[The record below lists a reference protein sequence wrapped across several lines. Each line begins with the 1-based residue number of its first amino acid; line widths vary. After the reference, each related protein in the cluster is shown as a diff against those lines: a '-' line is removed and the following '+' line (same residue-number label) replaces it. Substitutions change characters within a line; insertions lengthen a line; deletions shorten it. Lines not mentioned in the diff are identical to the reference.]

1 VALFR
6 IDVKDEIVINSASGG
21 RTDFKNAARTR
32 REGLEL
38 LWEAR
43 FAGGFEAALAYTLL
57 DARFRQPFASGT
69 PAVTVPAGNRL
80 PGVPPT
86 TLFGELVWR
95 HQASGFHAGAEVR
108 RNGKVYVN
116 DANSEA
122 AGAYT
127 VLNLRMGLEQRG
139 RRWRLTE
146 FVRVDNALDRRH
158 IGSVIVGE
166 ANGRFYEPA
175 PGRNWMAGVTGEFRF

>member
-1 VALFR
+1 M
-6 IDVKDEIVINSASGG
+6 
-21 RTDFKNAARTR
+21 
-32 REGLEL
+32 
-38 LWEAR
+38 
-43 FAGGFEAALAYTLL
+43 
-57 DARFRQPFASGT
+57 
-69 PAVTVPAGNRL
+69 TVPAGNRL